1 MSADTE
7 FTDIVGNDV
16 FDIRDVI
23 ARYKALD
30 GIKDTEEFSEEEKAE
45 LTAISSFLDDV
56 RGNGGDEQWNGAW
69 YPVTFIR
76 DSHFKDYAE
85 ELAEDVGA
93 ISKDAQWPLSF
104 IDWDA
109 AANALKQDYSTV
121 DIDGTTY
128 WYR

>member
-23 ARYKALD
+23 ARYEALD

-45 LTAISSFLDDV
+45 LAAISSFLDDV

-76 DSHFKDYAE
+76 DSHFEDYAE
-85 ELAEDVGA
+85 ELAQDIGA
-93 ISKDAQWPLSF
+93 ISKDLQWPLNY
-104 IDWDA
+104 IDWPA